1 MPNTVIEILA
11 YTPLDMDEFL
21 TFARE
26 GKPDGQGD
34 FETDEQGRK
43 IVGVLRWLHGR
54 EVVKAHFFNT
64 RATDPI
70 QMFIAM
76 IERKENYDVPW
87 LRRIPGFAEM
97 VNEDGLVGKNDH
109 FDDLNALL
117 SALTPNAELDE
128 AFAQGQ
134 ADVENIVG
142 RIAQNEATVPG
153 GTREFFA
160 TLRGDIGTDQQL
172 LGALNKTFN
181 TAL

>member
-1 MPNTVIEILA
+1 MPNTIEILA
-11 YTPLDMDEFL
+11 YTPLNMDEFL

-43 IVGVLRWLHGR
+43 KVGVLRWLHGR
-54 EVVKAHFFNT
+54 EVVNAHFFNT

-76 IERKENYDVPW
+76 IERKENFDVPW
-87 LRRIPGFAEM
+87 LRRIPGFADM
-97 VNEDGLVGKNDH
+97 VNEDGLVGKDNQ
-109 FDDLNALL
+109 FQNLNALL
-117 SALTPNAELDE
+117 SLLTPNTGLDD

-134 ADVENIVG
+134 AHVDNIVG
-142 RIAQNEATVPG
+142 RIGQNEARIPG

-172 LGALNKTFN
+172 LGELNKTFN